1 MKNKKTS
8 CCCEVFFC
16 CFLFCIVSALWA
28 QEKVRIEGIV
38 VKSLSN
44 TPLESVLI
52 RLTSDPDVF
61 VYSDASGRFSLL
73 LEMENNRVLEFD
85 IDGFETQLVTVA
97 YKNESPFY
105 MGTIALFQK
114 EEELVYSNT
123 LELSDDDLLEND
135 IGGANV
141 VTGLLQS
148 SKDVFVRTAAF
159 NFGQA
164 RFKIRGYDSREGTV
178 LINGIK
184 MNKIQTGRPN
194 WSNWGGLNDVLR
206 NFSFSYGI
214 APASDSFGSVL
225 GATNFKTNASE
236 YRPGSAISYAASNGS
251 YKGRFMMSH
260 FTGILKNNWSFAFSF
275 STRFAGQGAIQGT
288 NYSAYSGFI
297 SAEKRINES
306 HRIGL
311 TGIFAMNQRGKSSA
325 NTQEV
330 LGLKGARYNSYWGY
344 QQGKHRNSRVQKVN
358 EPIVMLFHQWTLD
371 TSAQFKTSISYQ
383 FGSIGSS
390 RLGYANVN
398 SPDPSYYKYLPSA
411 ALKYDDFGEAY
422 RLTENFVENGQINWS
437 ELYETNSITQNS
449 SYYLYE
455 DRTEDTQFSLRAT
468 FKKSISLSWKIEG
481 VIGYRN
487 LTSNNY
493 AKVLDDLGG
502 GGFWDVDS
510 FEQGDKAQN
519 NLHTVDNLVG
529 IGAAFSYNYKIDFS
543 ELEGFLQSSYI
554 LPKVEFVGALNYTKT
569 AYYRTGNFKNGKYP
583 DASFG
588 ASSKMGFDD
597 ISAKLNTLYKFSG
610 KHLLYGN
617 IAFISRAPALRSV
630 YSNIRI
636 SNNATKNVTSER
648 IKTVDVN
655 YQYRAPRIKSR
666 LTGYYSCFSKGSENS
681 FLFAEGLKGGN
692 SDFVGQ
698 SLTNISKRH
707 IGVELGID
715 VQLSSEISLNIVT
728 AVGSYTYSN
737 NPNLKIETD
746 IEGAQGG
753 ELGEAFTKGY
763 HIGGSPEK
771 AFSLGVNYRNPA
783 YWWVAVNGNFLKDHY
798 LSISPLLR
806 TSNFYLDADEVP
818 FTDELT
824 GAQISKSK
832 VSELLEQEKFD
843 DLFLLNLVGGKSW
856 KFRDTYIGLFLSLNN
871 VLGEVYK
878 TGGYEQSRKANF
890 KELHEDTLLK
900 QPQFG
905 SKYWM
910 QNGTSYY
917 MILSVRF

>member
-1 MKNKKTS
+1 MKKKKTS
-8 CCCEVFFC
+8 YCCEVFCC
-16 CFLFCIVSALWA
+16 CFLFCVVSVLQS
-28 QEKVRIEGIV
+28 QEKVRIEGTV

-52 RLTSDPDVF
+52 RLTSDSEVF
-61 VYSDASGRFSLL
+61 VYSNASGRFSLICNKQSNL
-73 LEMENNRVLEFD
+73 VLEFE
-85 IDGFETQLVTVA
+85 IDGFETQFVTVEFR
-97 YKNESPFY
+97 NETSFY
-105 MGTIALFQK
+105 IGTIVLLQK
-114 EEELVYSNT
+114 GEELIYSNT
-123 LELSDDDLLEND
+123 LELSDDDLLDND

-141 VTGLLQS
+141 VTGLLKS

-214 APASDSFGSVL
+214 APAEESFGSVL
-225 GATNFKTNASE
+225 GVTNFKTNASE
-236 YRPGSAISYAASNGS
+236 YRPGSSISYAASNGS
-251 YKGRFMMSH
+251 YQGRFMMSH
-260 FTGILKNNWSFAFSF
+260 FTGVLKNNWSFAFSF

-288 NYSAYSGFI
+288 NYSAYSGFL
-297 SAEKRINES
+297 SAEKKINEA
-306 HRIGL
+306 HRIGV
-311 TGIFAMNQRGKSSA
+311 TGIFAINQRGKSSA

-330 LGLKGARYNSYWGY
+330 LDLKGGRYNSYWGY
-344 QQGKHRNSRVQKVN
+344 QQGKRRNSRVQKVN
-358 EPIVMLFHQWTLD
+358 EPIVMLFHQWTLNN
-371 TSAQFKTSISYQ
+371 SAQLKTSISYQ

-411 ALKYDDFGEAY
+411 ALNYDDFGEAY
-422 RLTENFVENGQINWS
+422 KLTENFVENGQINWS
-437 ELYETNSITQNS
+437 ELYEINRITQNS

-455 DRTEDTQFSLRAT
+455 DRTEDIQFSLRST
-468 FKKSISLSWKIEG
+468 FKKSLSLFWKIEG
-481 VIGYRN
+481 AIGYRN
-487 LTSNNY
+487 LTSHNY
-493 AKVLDDLGG
+493 AKLLDELGG
-502 GGFWDVDS
+502 GGFLDVDS
-510 FEQGDKAQN
+510 FEQGESAQN
-519 NLHTVDNLVG
+519 NLHMVDKKVR
-529 IGAAFSYNYKIDFS
+529 IGEAFSYDYKIDFS
-543 ELEGFLQSSYI
+543 EFEGFLQSSYI
-554 LPKVEFVGALNYTKT
+554 LPKIEFVGALNFTKT
-569 AYYRTGNFKNGKYP
+569 VYQRAGNFKNGKYP
-583 DASFG
+583 DASDG
-588 ASSKMGFDD
+588 ASSKLSFDD

-617 IAFISRAPALRSV
+617 IAFISRAPTLRSV

-636 SNNATKNVTSER
+636 SNNATKNITSEM
-648 IKTVDVN
+648 IKTVDIN

-666 LTGYYSCFSKGSENS
+666 LTTYYSYFTKGSNNS
-681 FLFAEGLKGGN
+681 FLFAEGLKGDN

-707 IGVELGID
+707 IGLEFGLD

-728 AVGSYTYSN
+728 GIGSYTYAN
-737 NPNLKIETD
+737 NPNLIIESD
-746 IEGAQGG
+746 LYDVHGG
-753 ELGEAFTKGY
+753 NLGESYMKGY
-763 HIGGSPEK
+763 HIGGTPEK
-771 AFSLGVNYRNPA
+771 AFSLGVNYRSPE
-783 YWWVAVNGNFLKDHY
+783 YWWVAVNGNFLQDHY

-806 TSNFYLDADEVP
+806 TSNFYLDGDGVP
-818 FTDELT
+818 FMDAQT
-824 GAQISKSK
+824 GEQISKKK
-832 VSELLEQEKFD
+832 VSELLQQEKFD

-856 KFRDTYIGLFLSLNN
+856 KVGDTYIGLFLSLNN

-890 KELHEDTLLK
+890 QELEEDTLLK
-900 QPQFG
+900 QPKFG

-917 MILSVRF
+917 MIMSVRF

>member
-1 MKNKKTS
+1 MKKKKTS
-8 CCCEVFFC
+8 CFCEVFCC
-16 CFLFCIVSALWA
+16 CFLFCIVSILQS
-28 QEKVRIEGIV
+28 QEKVRIEGTV

-73 LEMENNRVLEFD
+73 LEMKNNIVFQFV
-85 IDGFETQLVTVA
+85 IDGFETQFVTVA
-97 YKNESPFY
+97 NKNESLFY
-105 MGTIALFQK
+105 MGTIVLLQK
-114 EEELVYSNT
+114 EEELIYSNT
-123 LELSDDDLLEND
+123 LELSDDDLLDND

-214 APASDSFGSVL
+214 APAAENFGSVL
-225 GATNFKTNASE
+225 GVTNFKTNASE

-260 FTGILKNNWSFAFSF
+260 FTGVLKNNWSFAFSF
-275 STRFAGQGAIQGT
+275 STRFASQGAIQGT

-297 SAEKRINES
+297 SAEKRINET

-330 LGLKGARYNSYWGY
+330 LDLKGAKYNSYWGY
-344 QQGKHRNSRVQKVN
+344 QQGKRRNSRVQKVN
-358 EPIVMLFHQWTLD
+358 EPVVMLFHQWTVNKSSQL
-371 TSAQFKTSISYQ
+371 KTSISYQ

-411 ALKYDDFGEAY
+411 PLKYDDFGEAY
-422 RLTENFVENGQINWS
+422 KLTENFVENGQINWS
-437 ELYETNSITQNS
+437 ELYEINRITQNS

-455 DRTEDTQFSLRAT
+455 DRTEDKQFSLRST
-468 FKKSISLSWKIEG
+468 FKKGISLAWKIEG
-481 VIGYRN
+481 ALGYRN
-487 LTSNNY
+487 LTSDNY

-502 GGFWDVDS
+502 GGFLDVDS

-519 NLHTVDNLVG
+519 NLHTVNNLVG
-529 IGAAFSYNYKIDFS
+529 IGDAFSYDYKIDFS
-543 ELEGFLQSSYI
+543 ELEVFLQSSYI
-554 LPKVEFVGALNYTKT
+554 LPKVEFVGALNFTKT
-569 AYYRTGNFKNGKYP
+569 AYQRTGNFKNGKYP
-583 DASFG
+583 DASLG
-588 ASSKMGFDD
+588 TSSKMGFDD
-597 ISAKLNTLYKFSG
+597 ISAKLNTLCKFSG

-617 IAFISRAPALRSV
+617 IAFISRAPTLRNV

-636 SNNATKNVTSER
+636 SNNATKNVTSEK
-648 IKTVDVN
+648 IKTVDIN

-666 LTGYYSCFSKGSENS
+666 LTGYYSYFSKGSENS
-681 FLFAEGLKGGN
+681 FLFAEGLKGDN

-698 SLTNISKRH
+698 SLTNISKH
-707 IGVELGID
+707 HMGVELGID

-728 AVGSYTYSN
+728 AVGSYTYAN

-753 ELGEAFTKGY
+753 ELGESFIKGY

-771 AFSLGVNYRNPA
+771 AFSLGLNYRNPA

-806 TSNFYLDADEVP
+806 TSNFYLDADGVP

-824 GAQISKSK
+824 GAQISKKK

-856 KFRDTYIGLFLSLNN
+856 KVRDTYMGLFLSLNN
-871 VLGEVYK
+871 LLGEVYK

-890 KELHEDTLLK
+890 QELQEDTLLK

>member
-1 MKNKKTS
+1 
-8 CCCEVFFC
+8 
-16 CFLFCIVSALWA
+16 
-28 QEKVRIEGIV
+28 
-38 VKSLSN
+38 
-44 TPLESVLI
+44 
-52 RLTSDPDVF
+52 
-61 VYSDASGRFSLL
+61 
-73 LEMENNRVLEFD
+73 
-85 IDGFETQLVTVA
+85 
-97 YKNESPFY
+97 
-105 MGTIALFQK
+105 
-114 EEELVYSNT
+114 
-123 LELSDDDLLEND
+123 
-135 IGGANV
+135 
-141 VTGLLQS
+141 
-148 SKDVFVRTAAF
+148 
-159 NFGQA
+159 
-164 RFKIRGYDSREGTV
+164 
-178 LINGIK
+178 
-184 MNKIQTGRPN
+184 
-194 WSNWGGLNDVLR
+194 
-206 NFSFSYGI
+206 
-214 APASDSFGSVL
+214 
-225 GATNFKTNASE
+225 
-236 YRPGSAISYAASNGS
+236 
-251 YKGRFMMSH
+251 
-260 FTGILKNNWSFAFSF
+260 
-275 STRFAGQGAIQGT
+275 
-288 NYSAYSGFI
+288 
-297 SAEKRINES
+297 
-306 HRIGL
+306 
-311 TGIFAMNQRGKSSA
+311 
-325 NTQEV
+325 
-330 LGLKGARYNSYWGY
+330 
-344 QQGKHRNSRVQKVN
+344 
-358 EPIVMLFHQWTLD
+358 
-371 TSAQFKTSISYQ
+371 
-383 FGSIGSS
+383 
-390 RLGYANVN
+390 
-398 SPDPSYYKYLPSA
+398 LPSA

-569 AYYRTGNFKNGKYP
+569 AYHRTGNFKNGKYP

-783 YWWVAVNGNFLKDHY
+783 YWWVAVNGNFLKDQY

-878 TGGYEQSRKANF
+878 TGGFEQSRKANF

-905 SKYWM
+905 SKYLI